1 MSRRPRKTNR
11 RPSSPP
17 PSTSSPREF
26 RLPENTTPALPAVED
41 FAALD
46 MPSGLLKTLTTQG
59 VTAPFPI
66 QAATLPNSLA
76 GRDLLGRGR
85 TGSGKTLAFGL
96 ALLARTAG
104 LRAEPKAPLA
114 LVLVPTRELALQVTD
129 ALTPYA
135 TAVNLRLATVVGGL
149 SITKQADALRRGTEV
164 VVASPGRLN
173 DLVERGDCVLDQVRI
188 TVLDE
193 ADQMTDMGFLPQIT
207 KLIRQVRADG
217 QRMLFSATL
226 DANIDRLVQQF
237 LTDPV
242 VHSVDPSAGAVTTM
256 EHHVLHL
263 QDETDKKAVTTRIA
277 ARDGRVILFLDTKRS
292 ADRLAKRLLS
302 VGVRA
307 AALHGGRSQPQRNR
321 TLEQFKNGQ
330 VTALVATNVAA
341 RGIHI
346 DDLDLVVN
354 VDPPTDHKDY
364 LHRGGRTARA
374 GGSGSVVTLVL
385 PEQKR
390 DVTRLLSD
398 AGIRPRTARIT
409 SGDTELA
416 TLTGAREPS
425 GVAVTIELPQPV
437 APPVSRRRTGTATST
452 TGTRRRRG
460 ASGTATA
467 DTAAP
472 DAARGSARRPTR
484 TGQPTAPAETSG
496 RGAGRRARAEESGRT
511 TARRAAAEASGQG
524 TAPANGKAARGSGG
538 GSGTTTGTGG
548 RGTTRRTTSGP
559 PGTTPSTKPGRG
571 TGGAT
576 SATAARGSGGP
587 TTGTAGRGSDRR
599 TATGTATGGTRG
611 SGRRTG
617 NRGTGAAGGSAG
629 AGGRGTDRR
638 NDRRGA

>member
-1 MSRRPRKTNR
+1 MK
-11 RPSSPP
+11 
-17 PSTSSPREF
+17 EF

-41 FAALD
+41 FADLD
-46 MPSGLLKTLTTQG
+46 MPTGLLKTLAAQG
-59 VTAPFPI
+59 VTTPFPI
-66 QAATLPNSLA
+66 QAATLPNSIA

-114 LVLVPTRELALQVTD
+114 LVLVPTRELAQQVTD

-149 SITKQADALRRGTEV
+149 SITKQAATIRRGAEV
-164 VVASPGRLN
+164 LVATPGRLN
-173 DLVERGDCVLDQVRI
+173 DLVERGDCVLGDVRI

-207 KLIRQVRADG
+207 KLVERVRPGG
-217 QRMLFSATL
+217 QRLLFSATL
-226 DANIDRLVQQF
+226 DHNIDRLVQRF

-256 EHHVLHL
+256 EHHVLHV

-292 ADRLAKRLLS
+292 ADRLAKRLLA

-341 RGIHI
+341 RGIHV

-354 VDPPTDHKDY
+354 VDPPADHKDY

-374 GGSGSVVTLVL
+374 GDSGSVVTLVL

-390 DVTRLLSD
+390 EVTRLMSD
-398 AGIRPRTARIT
+398 AGIRPRTARVT
-409 SGDTELA
+409 SSDAELA
-416 TLTGAREPS
+416 DITGAREPS
-425 GVAVTIELPQPV
+425 GVAVTIEVP
-437 APPVSRRRTGTATST
+437 
-452 TGTRRRRG
+452 
-460 ASGTATA
+460 
-467 DTAAP
+467 
-472 DAARGSARRPTR
+472 
-484 TGQPTAPAETSG
+484 QPTAPAAARSGRTSGSEPRRRSG
-496 RGAGRRARAEESGRT
+496 RGRRGGGGAKAT
-511 TARRAAAEASGQG
+511 TAAG
-524 TAPANGKAARGSGG
+524 
-538 GSGTTTGTGG
+538 GTTTGASTG
-548 RGTTRRTTSGP
+548 
-559 PGTTPSTKPGRG
+559 
-571 TGGAT
+571 
-576 SATAARGSGGP
+576 
-587 TTGTAGRGSDRR
+587 
-599 TATGTATGGTRG
+599 RG
-611 SGRRTG
+611 SGRRTASG
-617 NRGTGAAGGSAG
+617 TSAGTGTAAGAASGKAVRGSGRRTTAGGAKSAG
-629 AGGRGTDRR
+629 AGTG
-638 NDRRGA
+638 RRGADRQGGRRGSAA

>member
-1 MSRRPRKTNR
+1 M
-11 RPSSPP
+11 
-17 PSTSSPREF
+17 
-26 RLPENTTPALPAVED
+26 PA
-41 FAALD
+41 
-46 MPSGLLKTLTTQG
+46 GLLKTLTAQG

-114 LVLVPTRELALQVTD
+114 LVLVPTRELAQQVTD

-149 SITKQADALRRGTEV
+149 SITKQAGALRRGAEV
-164 VVASPGRLN
+164 LVATPGRLN
-173 DLVERGDCVLDQVRI
+173 DLVERGDCHLGQVGI

-207 KLIRQVRADG
+207 KLIQQVRPDG

-226 DANIDRLVQQF
+226 DGNIDRLVQRF

-256 EHHVLHL
+256 EHHVLHV
-263 QDETDKKAVTTRIA
+263 QDATDKKAVTTRIA

-292 ADRLAKRLLS
+292 ADRLAKQLLA

-374 GGSGSVVTLVL
+374 GDSGSVVTLVL

-390 DVTRLLSD
+390 DVTRLMSD
-398 AGIRPRTARIT
+398 AGIRPRSARVT
-409 SGDTELA
+409 SAAAELA
-416 TLTGAREPS
+416 AITGAREPS
-425 GVAVTIELPQPV
+425 GVAVTIEVPQQA
-437 APPVSRRRTGTATST
+437 APP
-452 TGTRRRRG
+452 
-460 ASGTATA
+460 
-467 DTAAP
+467 
-472 DAARGSARRPTR
+472 AARQERKP
-484 TGQPTAPAETSG
+484 
-496 RGAGRRARAEESGRT
+496 
-511 TARRAAAEASGQG
+511 
-524 TAPANGKAARGSGG
+524 GG
-538 GSGTTTGTGG
+538 GSG
-548 RGTTRRTTSGP
+548 RRRRSGAEAKA
-559 PGTTPSTKPGRG
+559 S
-571 TGGAT
+571 
-576 SATAARGSGGP
+576 
-587 TTGTAGRGSDRR
+587 
-599 TATGTATGGTRG
+599 
-611 SGRRTG
+611 
-617 NRGTGAAGGSAG
+617 
-629 AGGRGTDRR
+629 AGGRET
-638 NDRRGA
+638 